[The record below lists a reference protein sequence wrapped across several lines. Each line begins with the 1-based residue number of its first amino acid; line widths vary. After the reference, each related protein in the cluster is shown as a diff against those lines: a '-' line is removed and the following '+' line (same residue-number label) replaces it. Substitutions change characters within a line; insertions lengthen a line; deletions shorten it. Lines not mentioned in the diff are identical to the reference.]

1 MKKNVVFWCGV
12 NNPEHADKYDS
23 FKWFEYSKQSW
34 KYWCE
39 NNDVVFFEYTT
50 PSLPDLMAHRV
61 TWQRWFDV
69 FNQLEAAG
77 IDYNKIYMIDAN
89 SIIKWDTPNF
99 FDLCTDDRL
108 VAWRD
113 SDNLNWIYECV
124 KGWDE
129 YFQFNKFNISRYIN
143 AGCLIINET
152 HKPLIEKL
160 KSIYFDDHQTLMKYQ
175 HTVKKGSDQGPLNFL
190 IQMNGVEVNMDLPLP
205 FKLTHLH
212 RKDLFQHNWQ
222 LNIDKTPFFIKYG
235 YIWIFNGFAKDQR
248 TNLMSQAWNL
258 IKNQYD
264 PKYKIVERVSHKNQF
279 KNSTSRKFKRDL
291 IDYFTENKYSKFVE
305 LGCCHGDTTAAVSEL
320 FDSVHGYDYNPDN
333 ISYATKLCSPYSNVT
348 IELKDCI
355 NQEWDLD
362 NPDVIFFDYV
372 HDQTGIINGLNKI
385 KTSYPNAIVVMDDYG
400 HIMDTVKPVINN
412 LIKTGEIEV
421 LKTIGESAGY
431 KASNEKAFVDVEGL
445 IFKFI

>member
-264 PKYKIVERVSHKNQF
+264 PKYKIVDRVSHKNQF

-431 KASNEKAFVDVEGL
+431 KASNDKAFVDVEGL

>member
-431 KASNEKAFVDVEGL
+431 KASNDKAFVDVEGL

>member
-23 FKWFEYSKQSW
+23 FKWFDYSKQSW

-39 NNDVVFFEYTT
+39 NNDVIFFEYTT
-50 PSLPDLMAHRV
+50 PSLPDLMKHRV

-69 FNQLEAAG
+69 FDQLEAAG

-99 FDLCTDDRL
+99 FDLCVDDRL

-129 YFQFNKFNISRYIN
+129 YFNFNKFNISRYIN

-152 HKPLIEKL
+152 HKPLINQL
-160 KSIYFDDHQTLMKYQ
+160 KTLYFDDYDKLMHYQ

-190 IQMNGVEVNMDLPLP
+190 IQMNNIEVNMDLPLP

-212 RKDLFQHNWQ
+212 RKDLFSHNWQ
-222 LNIDKTPFFIKYG
+222 LNIDPTPFFVKYG
-235 YIWIFNGFAKDQR
+235 YIWIFNGFAKDER
-248 TNLMSQAWNL
+248 TKLMGQVWNY
-258 IKNQYD
+258 IQSQYD
-264 PKYKIVERVSHKNQF
+264 PKYKIVDKVSHKNQF

-305 LGCCHGDTTAAVSEL
+305 LGCCHGDTTAVASTL
-320 FDSVHGYDYNPDN
+320 FDSVLGYDFNESN
-333 ISYATKLCSPYSNVT
+333 IEYATKLCSAYDNVT
-348 IELKDCI
+348 IKLKDCI
-355 NQEWDLD
+355 NEEWEFET
-362 NPDVIFFDYV
+362 PDVIFFDHV
-372 HDQTGIINGLNKI
+372 HDRGGIETGLDKI
-385 KTSYPNAIVVMDDYG
+385 KKMYPNAIVVMDDYG
-400 HIMDTVKPVINN
+400 HIMNTVKPAIDN
-412 LIKTGEIEV
+412 LIETKQIEV
-421 LKTIGESAGY
+421 LKFIGENVGY
-431 KASNEKAFVDVEGL
+431 KASNGKAFVNVEGL